1 MTRTPH
7 ALGRCPVDHADGAL
21 TRPPPRFDEE
31 VTDVDSASAPE
42 LQRLARLVTG
52 QPRDVLT
59 RLLML
64 VCEQLAMEAA
74 VVAALTGR
82 GERVVHLAVRADGRP
97 LHHLQGRS
105 DPLADTWC
113 AEVVQDGGML
123 VPDVAARPDLAHRAG
138 TAGQDVGSFAGAV
151 LRGAGGSPVGTLV
164 AYRTAPHPS
173 LNPRDQQALDALAE
187 VATPLLQRIDGPP
200 APAPRPLPDLASVAG
215 ALSAAHDV
223 EQISRPLLDALH
235 ELTGL
240 ASSYLTVIHREAG
253 QQEIRFARNTR
264 PGFTIPEGLH
274 VPWDDT
280 LCKRALDE
288 GRPCVTDVP
297 GVWGD
302 SEAAAAIGIQVY
314 VSVPV
319 ELADGQVWGTLCA
332 ADAVPACDAEVHVPT
347 MRLFARLIAAEV
359 DRAVALTA
367 ERHRAAEARKAAE
380 TDALTGCASRRVV
393 EPWLVEQL
401 AQLAPHEALLLA
413 YADIDAFKQVNDGR
427 GHAAGDAVL
436 VEVGRRLREA
446 ARPDDLV
453 ARLGGDEFL
462 VAARLPALAA
472 PAVEERLRDL
482 LSFELSWQGESLAVS
497 VSVGCTTS
505 RGGEA
510 GDLLAAADRSM
521 YARKRRDSSPAA
533 MVLLSS

>member
-1 MTRTPH
+1 M
-7 ALGRCPVDHADGAL
+7 
-21 TRPPPRFDEE
+21 
-31 VTDVDSASAPE
+31 
-42 LQRLARLVTG
+42 
-52 QPRDVLT
+52 
-59 RLLML
+59 
-64 VCEQLAMEAA
+64 
-74 VVAALTGR
+74 
-82 GERVVHLAVRADGRP
+82 
-97 LHHLQGRS
+97 
-105 DPLADTWC
+105 
-113 AEVVQDGGML
+113 
-123 VPDVAARPDLAHRAG
+123 
-138 TAGQDVGSFAGAV
+138 
-151 LRGAGGSPVGTLV
+151 PVGTLF
-164 AYRTAPHPS
+164 AYRATPHPS

-187 VATPLLQRIDGPP
+187 VATPLLQRIDAPA
-200 APAPRPLPDLASVAG
+200 APAPRQLPDLASVAG
-215 ALSAAHDV
+215 AVSAAHDV

-240 ASSYLTVIHREAG
+240 ASSYLTVIHPEAG

-274 VPWDDT
+274 VPWEDT

-319 ELADGQVWGTLCA
+319 ELAGGQVWGTLCA
-332 ADAVPACDAEVHVPT
+332 ADAVPAGDAEVHVPT

-393 EPWLVEQL
+393 EPWLVDQL

-472 PAVEERLRDL
+472 PAVEARLRDL
-482 LSFELSWQGESLAVS
+482 LSFELSWQGEALAVA

-510 GDLLAAADRSM
+510 SDLLAAADRSM
-521 YARKRRDSSPAA
+521 YARKRRDSSPDDV
-533 MVLLSS
+533 VLLSS